1 MGKNVCFPQ
10 FVDQEN
16 SLLGEYGLW
25 EYKVRVSSLL
35 MEDDRGKDGKEG
47 GAGMFSLSPKKLVN
61 RALTGLRQGCG

>member
-1 MGKNVCFPQ
+1 M
-10 FVDQEN
+10 D
-16 SLLGEYGLW
+16 W